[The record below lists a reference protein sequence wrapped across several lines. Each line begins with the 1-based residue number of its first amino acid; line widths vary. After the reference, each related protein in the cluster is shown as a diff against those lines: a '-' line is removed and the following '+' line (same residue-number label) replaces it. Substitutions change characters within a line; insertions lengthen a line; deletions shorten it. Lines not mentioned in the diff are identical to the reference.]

1 MRNRYLDLLRSL
13 AIVRVVVYHV
23 TGWATL
29 TLIFPAMSVMFALAG
44 SLLAA
49 SLDRSGPTA
58 VLRRLRRLLPSLWV
72 LAAVFVPAMLLTG
85 LPLTPKVLLW
95 LFPVSDPPANGWGAL
110 ALSVIWYLRDYL
122 WFVLASPL
130 ALWLFRRAPLPTL
143 LAPYALLGAIE
154 FGVLPDAPT
163 VLREFGLYF
172 GAWLLGF
179 AHHDGRLR
187 RLGARVLTPA
197 ALVLGAAGLAW
208 IRTHPGPRGYDLND
222 IHLGNA
228 LWSAAFILV
237 AIGCAPARAARAD
250 RAALPGRVITLLNRR
265 ALTIYL
271 WHMPF
276 VVALT
281 PLVDVV
287 GWSHRDPVGLAIRVV
302 LVFALVGLVT
312 VLVGW
317 VEDVAARRGPELLP
331 GGRPRTVA
339 ARAAAAPA
347 SPAPAGAAGGP
358 SRIGREPVGAGVGS
372 ARPAGAAGRLPAPRR
387 PAGSTRPGGPAGNG
401 VEQVATV
408 ELSAERP

>member
-1 MRNRYLDLLRSL
+1 MRNRYLDLLRFL

-23 TGWATL
+23 TGWAAL

-44 SLLAA
+44 SLMAA
-49 SLDRSGPTA
+49 SLDRTGVPA
-58 VLRRLRRLLPSLWV
+58 VARRLRRLLPSLWV

-95 LFPVSDPPANGWGAL
+95 LFPVSDPPANQWGAI
-110 ALSVIWYLRDYL
+110 ALSPIWYLRDYL
-122 WFVLASPL
+122 WFVLASPV

-154 FGVLPDAPT
+154 FGVLANPPT

-179 AHHDGRLR
+179 AHHDGLLR
-187 RLGARVLTPA
+187 RIANRVLVPLA
-197 ALVLGAAGLAW
+197 AALGAAGLCW
-208 IRTHPGPRGYDLND
+208 ILTHPGPRGHDLND

-237 AIGCAPARAARAD
+237 AIGRAPAAAPWVDRIPALGRA
-250 RAALPGRVITLLNRR
+250 VTVLNRR
-265 ALTIYL
+265 ALTVYL

-287 GWSHRDPVGLAIRVV
+287 GWSHQDPLGLAFRVA
-302 LVFALVGLVT
+302 LVFALVGVVT
-312 VLVGW
+312 LLVGW
-317 VEDVAARRGPELLP
+317 VEDLAARRTPELVP
-331 GGRPRTVA
+331 GRPRRSA
-339 ARAAAAPA
+339 AERAAAAPA
-347 SPAPAGAAGGP
+347 SPAPAGAETGLA
-358 SRIGREPVGAGVGS
+358 V
-372 ARPAGAAGRLPAPRR
+372 AGARVPSPRAP
-387 PAGSTRPGGPAGNG
+387 
-401 VEQVATV
+401 
-408 ELSAERP
+408 ERSGLTPR

>member
-44 SLLAA
+44 SLMAA
-49 SLDRSGPTA
+49 SLDRSGVPA
-58 VLRRLRRLLPSLWV
+58 VGRRLRRLLPSLWV

-85 LPLTPKVLLW
+85 LPLTPKVLVW
-95 LFPVSDPPANGWGAL
+95 LFPVSDPPANHWGAL
-110 ALSVIWYLRDYL
+110 ALSPIWYLRDYL
-122 WFVLASPL
+122 WFVLASPV

-143 LAPYALLGAIE
+143 LAPYVLLAAIE
-154 FGVLPDAPT
+154 FGVLANPPV

-179 AHHDGRLR
+179 AHHDGLLR
-187 RLGARVLTPA
+187 RTANRVLVPVA
-197 ALVLGAAGLAW
+197 VALGAAGLGW
-208 IRTHPGPRGYDLND
+208 IFTHPGPRGHDLND

-237 AIGCAPARAARAD
+237 VIGRAPAGAAWVDRTPLLGRA
-250 RAALPGRVITLLNRR
+250 VTVLNRR
-265 ALTIYL
+265 ALTVYL

-287 GWSHRDPVGLAIRVV
+287 GWSHQDPLGLAIRVA
-302 LVFALVGLVT
+302 LVFALVGVVT
-312 VLVGW
+312 LLVGW
-317 VEDVAARRGPELLP
+317 VEDLAARRTPELVP
-331 GGRPRTVA
+331 GRPRRTLA
-339 ARAAAAPA
+339 ERAAAAPA
-347 SPAPAGAAGGP
+347 SPAPAGAGTELAT
-358 SRIGREPVGAGVGS
+358 VGARV
-372 ARPAGAAGRLPAPRR
+372 PAPRR
-387 PAGSTRPGGPAGNG
+387 TP
-401 VEQVATV
+401 
-408 ELSAERP
+408 ERSDLTPR

>member
-44 SLLAA
+44 SLMAA
-49 SLDRSGPTA
+49 SLDRSGVPA
-58 VLRRLRRLLPSLWV
+58 VGRRLRRLLPSLWV

-95 LFPVSDPPANGWGAL
+95 LLPVSDPPANHWGGL
-110 ALSVIWYLRDYL
+110 ALSPIWYLRDYL
-122 WFVLASPL
+122 WFVLASPV
-130 ALWLFRRAPLPTL
+130 ALRLFRRAPLPTL
-143 LAPYALLGAIE
+143 LAPYALLAAIE
-154 FGVLPDAPT
+154 FGVLANPPT

-179 AHHDGRLR
+179 AHHDGLLR
-187 RLGARVLTPA
+187 RMADRVLVPL
-197 ALVLGAAGLAW
+197 ALALGAAGLGW
-208 IRTHPGPRGYDLND
+208 IFTHPGPRGHDLND

-237 AIGCAPARAARAD
+237 AIGRAPAGAAWVD
-250 RAALPGRVITLLNRR
+250 RIPVLGPVVTVLNRR
-265 ALTIYL
+265 ALTVYL

-287 GWSHRDPVGLAIRVV
+287 GWSHQDLLGLAIRVA
-302 LVFALVGLVT
+302 LVFALVGVITL
-312 VLVGW
+312 LVGW
-317 VEDVAARRGPELLP
+317 VEDLAARRTPELVP
-331 GGRPRTVA
+331 GRPRRTVTE
-339 ARAAAAPA
+339 RAAAAPA
-347 SPAPAGAAGGP
+347 SPAPAGAELA
-358 SRIGREPVGAGVGS
+358 A
-372 ARPAGAAGRLPAPRR
+372 AGARVPGPRGAPEWSGRTL
-387 PAGSTRPGGPAGNG
+387 G
-401 VEQVATV
+401 
-408 ELSAERP
+408 